1 MRQQALVPFLDGV
14 NRLLLPDSL
23 CSLES
28 NIREKV
34 TEQSH
39 ENQPFLEKGHSII
52 TLWLCLHVSSFPF
65 PELEVASPHSPR
77 LLPVHPVSLRHLLL
91 AVPE

>member
-1 MRQQALVPFLDGV
+1 MRQRALVPFLDGV

-52 TLWLCLHVSSFPF
+52 TLWLCLHVRSFPF
-65 PELEVASPHSPR
+65 PELEIASPTPPDSYPCT
-77 LLPVHPVSLRHLLL
+77 LYL
-91 AVPE
+91 